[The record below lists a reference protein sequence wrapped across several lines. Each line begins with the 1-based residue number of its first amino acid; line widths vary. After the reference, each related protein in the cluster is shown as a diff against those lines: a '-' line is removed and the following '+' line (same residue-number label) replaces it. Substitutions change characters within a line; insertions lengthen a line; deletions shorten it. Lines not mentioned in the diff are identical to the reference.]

1 MQNAKVVEGGKCRVY
16 KFIYLNLNIVSVRR
30 VPPHFTIQPD
40 TKYEV
45 NKGSNLSITCVAVGS
60 PMPFVKWREGVQDIT
75 PENDVPIGKLT
86 TYSMGGGV
94 KSHIF

>member
-1 MQNAKVVEGGKCRVY
+1 M
-16 KFIYLNLNIVSVRR
+16 RR

-86 TYSMGGGV
+86 
-94 KSHIF
+94 KN